1 MVKNGKIYQFAT
13 RFYSVFYNATP
24 LDVLEKEAGKGAVI
38 ERYRYSNK
46 KRIENFYVIYYF
58 S

>member
-24 LDVLEKEAGKGAVI
+24 LDVLEKEAGKGL
-38 ERYRYSNK
+38 
-46 KRIENFYVIYYF
+46 
-58 S
+58 